1 MIGLPDEKQSKGL
14 SVGSWIT
21 GSAVGGMSKG
31 SRAPWRL
38 DHWISLL
45 PGHMP
50 GVMLLTH
57 ECSLDD
63 VAIAV
68 LTLTVA
74 VCAPAGRA
82 GSLLSGG
89 LGTDSESV
97 TGDKGL
103 GSTPWALAAT

>member
-1 MIGLPDEKQSKGL
+1 MC
-14 SVGSWIT
+14 
-21 GSAVGGMSKG
+21 
-31 SRAPWRL
+31 WRL

-45 PGHMP
+45 PGHVP
-50 GVMLLTH
+50 GVTLLTH
-57 ECSLDD
+57 ECSLYD
-63 VAIAV
+63 VAIDV

-74 VCAPAGRA
+74 ACAPAGRA

-103 GSTPWALAAT
+103 GSTPWQHARQQEGLVPC